1 MKIKLLILSML
12 LISSTL
18 FAVTTTVSNDSS
30 TSGSGTSETTTT
42 DDGVTRVSGLTR
54 EDVGKKLTPPINDL
68 FGSTEWTLFLKEFE
82 MSLDFGICCKDG
94 DSLSCAIGFKASM
107 IEPIG
112 YMEATQKPLRFPFA
126 DLDLGGNIVKGG
138 SLMQHSENTS
148 SFRSVSADAHFI
160 YLPIMGMI
168 FKKSLKFV
176 CFHKG
181 DLLLPYMSEFDPTW
195 KKDVYASKMIPHMV
209 TAFTVNGLL
218 SSIFDCLAVE
228 TANAINGFFGGDA
241 NMDPTQFSNYESAE
255 SFQTDGSPSNANR
268 TNPTAAATVDS
279 MNLIANTMY
288 FIAGCSGFSPVGGYV
303 DGEDVIQ
310 DVTLS
315 FHGIQAMLHGVSA
328 LSPKPFLYKQT
339 NAGFQFSDFQKMNT
353 GANPV
358 DTMCIW
364 KDFPLPIPS
373 QYVLQLAY
381 PTVGSAKESGVT
393 GAEVSTAKNV
403 PGSQN
408 SVAYVV
414 WVRRDYYAF
423 AYFCGEDKSGDK
435 SGDK

>member
-1 MKIKLLILSML
+1 MNKLNKLFLILI
-12 LISSTL
+12 LITNLYS
-18 FAVTTTVSNDSS
+18 AVTTTTNDAT
-30 TSGSGTSETTTT
+30 TSGTGSTETTSS
-42 DDGVTRVSGLTR
+42 DLTR
-54 EDVGKKLTPPINDL
+54 TEVAKKLVAPIDDL
-68 FGSTEWTLFLKEFE
+68 FGSTEWSLFLKEFE
-82 MSLDFGICCKDG
+82 MKLEMGICCKPG
-94 DSLSCAIGFKASM
+94 DSTKLSCAMGFKAKM

-126 DLDLGGNIVKGG
+126 DLDLGGNPIKGG
-138 SLMQHSENTS
+138 SLMQHSENTT
-148 SFRSVSADAHFI
+148 SFRSTVADAHFI
-160 YLPIMGMI
+160 YLPIMGII

-181 DLLLPYMSEFDPTW
+181 ELQIPYMSEFDPTW
-195 KKDVYASKMIPHMV
+195 KQDSYAAKMIPHMT

-218 SSIFDCLAVE
+218 SSVFDCLAVSL
-228 TANAINGFFGGDA
+228 ANAINGYFGGDA
-241 NMDPTQFSNYESAE
+241 QMDPTQYDQYESFDSMSTE
-255 SFQTDGSPSNANR
+255 GQPTNANQ
-268 TNPTAAATVDS
+268 TNPYAEKTVEQ
-279 MNLIANTMY
+279 MNTIMNTMY

-310 DVTLS
+310 DATLS
-315 FHGIQAMLHGVSA
+315 FHGIQGMLHGLSA

-339 NAGFQFSDFQKMNT
+339 NAGFNFSTFQKMNT
-353 GANPV
+353 GANPAN
-358 DTMCIW
+358 TMCTW

-423 AYFCGEDKSGDK
+423 AYFCGEDEDGDN
-435 SGDK
+435 